1 MGKLTEKQIEKVKA
15 LGATLPMG
23 VNYLEPKA
31 LKERR
36 RAIFKEAQAIDR
48 ILAIIAPPPR
58 TAPTGKPKKPVSPAE
73 IPF

>member
-36 RAIFKEAQAIDR
+36 RVVFKEAQAIDK
-48 ILAIIAPPPR
+48 ILAIIAP
-58 TAPTGKPKKPVSPAE
+58 AKPKKPVTDLDGHEAKS
-73 IPF
+73 